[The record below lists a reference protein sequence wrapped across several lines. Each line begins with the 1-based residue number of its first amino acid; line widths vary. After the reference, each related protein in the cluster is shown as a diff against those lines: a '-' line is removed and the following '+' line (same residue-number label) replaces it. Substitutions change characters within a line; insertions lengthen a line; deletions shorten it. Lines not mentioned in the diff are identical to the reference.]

1 MKSITLFMIMCS
13 SMTGQCL
20 EPHKLTTFDNH
31 YNCMLRGYDEAK
43 NKIEEIGR
51 AEVDKH
57 GIFIKFVCYG
67 EKQVKKELGT

>member
-1 MKSITLFMIMCS
+1 
-13 SMTGQCL
+13 
-20 EPHKLTTFDNH
+20 
-31 YNCMLRGYDEAK
+31 MLRGYDEAK